1 MTSGANYLRKF
12 YCSNDKLNPS
22 DIPQGSTKLF
32 TCPPGDAHSFVDDL
46 RNDEVDGV
54 TTGRVLL
61 RFRRRVSRNRL
72 PPPLAPRR
80 PTLRLLG
87 FLYGSIVVG
96 ALFAAPMIWLGF
108 IFPDTSPKPTTR
120 PAKKLAPSAVNL
132 TLYEVHEIYDN
143 ESDAKSGSGK
153 PLKRWVYEVDVVRKR
168 SLLSES

>member
-1 MTSGANYLRKF
+1 MSASPSGIFETNLLTRRHILGIFVSCYTYLLYICINYK
-12 YCSNDKLNPS
+12 S
-22 DIPQGSTKLF
+22 DYAPVIVHNTLDTVAYYVVDLPYHGMIP
-32 TCPPGDAHSFVDDL
+32 
-46 RNDEVDGV
+46 
-54 TTGRVLL
+54 
-61 RFRRRVSRNRL
+61 
-72 PPPLAPRR
+72 R